1 MSEKMHVSRREL
13 LRDLGISLATSGA
26 GLVTLEAAQHV
37 HDAVAEEKSTYKGF
51 TLKAFNAH
59 EFRTLQRLADLIIP
73 ADEHSPGALAAGA
86 AEWIDYMA
94 GNSSELAEIFT
105 GGFGWIDHEMQ
116 RRHSADFVDAK
127 PDEQT
132 ALLDAI
138 AFRKNETPEMVPGT
152 HFFAWVRNL
161 VLDAYYTSPAGIKDL
176 GYMGNTAVSEFH
188 VPAEA
193 LEFALKRSPFA

>member
-1 MSEKMHVSRREL
+1 MSEEMHVSRREL
-13 LRDLGISLATSGA
+13 LRNLGISLATSGA

-37 HDAVAEEKSTYKGF
+37 HNAVAEEKSTTKGF

-59 EFRTLQRLADLIIP
+59 EFKTLERLADLIIP

-94 GNSSELAEIFT
+94 GNSPELAEIFT
-105 GGFGWIDHEMQ
+105 GGFGWLDHEMQ
-116 RRHSADFVDAK
+116 RRHGADFVEAK
-127 PDEQT
+127 PDDQT

-138 AFRKNETPEMVPGT
+138 ALLKNETPEMAPGV
-152 HFFAWVRNL
+152 HFFTWVRNI
-161 VLDAYYTSPAGIKDL
+161 VLDAYYTSPVGIKDL

-193 LEFALKRSPFA
+193 LEYALKRSPLA